1 MTCRIALMITALLGG
16 LVGADARADVFAGK
30 TCEPGCNL
38 YRAMTIFGDAM
49 TGDTAP
55 LSLLGGPNQSGMLD
69 ATDLTYDAGE
79 RTLIVSDF
87 YGQKIHIFS
96 RDSRGDVAPLR
107 SFSNV
112 FLGQPRNVAVAAA
125 QNEYIVI
132 DANFIFA
139 FPRGASGAATALRMT
154 SYDPALVQNLNGL
167 AYRSSSDEI
176 FVGDYYD
183 IGGGQYA
190 GEILI
195 FPRTIAGAPVTTR
208 RIAGPATQMGSW
220 IADIHYNPS
229 TDELYVLTGAN
240 DGSGS
245 VLTFAAGANGDVA
258 PIRRIAGAATG
269 MVNAAGLGF
278 DDNSNELLVASGS
291 FNAAPPHILGFPR
304 TATGNVAPSRN
315 ISGPNTG
322 VNGTSGWYD
331 VVSVPMQNLFAN
343 GFEQL

>member
-1 MTCRIALMITALLGG
+1 
-16 LVGADARADVFAGK
+16 
-30 TCEPGCNL
+30 
-38 YRAMTIFGDAM
+38 
-49 TGDTAP
+49 
-55 LSLLGGPNQSGMLD
+55 MLD

-322 VNGTSGWYD
+322 VNGTSGWYELAGPGKTGEGRQD
-331 VVSVPMQNLFAN
+331 AEFRAN
-343 GFEQL
+343 GGAVPAQPESEVAGRLDAGSGDDACRRARGLLSARL